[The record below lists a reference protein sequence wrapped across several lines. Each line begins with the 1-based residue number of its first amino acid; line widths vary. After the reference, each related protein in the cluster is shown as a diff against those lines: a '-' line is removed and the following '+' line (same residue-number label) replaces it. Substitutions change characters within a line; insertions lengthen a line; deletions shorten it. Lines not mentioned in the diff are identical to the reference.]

1 MHFHSNLGSR
11 GGKYSGLTNAEIC
24 KKYCESMT
32 EAKKEKKLITKQRWR
47 EYQGKPQDQFHKMNR
62 LSQPN
67 NPGAEV

>member
-1 MHFHSNLGSR
+1 M
-11 GGKYSGLTNAEIC
+11 
-24 KKYCESMT
+24 M

-47 EYQGKPQDQFHKMNR
+47 EYQGKPQDQFHKMNW